1 MTTATLAP
9 AVVPVPHANGYQAQ
23 APAAVAVTDAPETT
37 PAATTAESIEVTPEQ
52 RRRSAIAAAL
62 AMTPGL
68 SISWWSFTAYITAG
82 GAPFWLAAMSS
93 ASVDGIAIYA
103 ALYAAWFTDNNKSAR
118 LAKSAT
124 YAMVAASAFVN
135 WMHATSM
142 HWSLGLHVALTVPS
156 VGAAVALELA
166 LLRMRV
172 VARARREQRRETK
185 QGVKVDAVLRLQH
198 PVLVFQLRR
207 TEGKRLL
214 HEAFETA
221 VDTADQTVT
230 DEAANGQQG
239 GHGSANP
246 PAKKSATR
254 TAKKSATT
262 AAMKTAAYAAKHPAM
277 THAELAAAL
286 GIGVRTVGR
295 HLASQRPAQP

>member
-1 MTTATLAP
+1 M
-9 AVVPVPHANGYQAQ
+9 
-23 APAAVAVTDAPETT
+23 
-37 PAATTAESIEVTPEQ
+37 
-52 RRRSAIAAAL
+52 AAAA

-68 SISWWSFTAYITAG
+68 SISWWSFMEYLQAG
-82 GAPFWLAAMSS
+82 GAPFWLAAVSS

-103 ALYAAWFTDNNKSAR
+103 ALYAAWFTDHNKSAR

-142 HWSLGLHVALTVPS
+142 HWSLGLHVALSVPS

-172 VARARREQRRETK
+172 VARSRREQRKETR
-185 QGVKVDAVLRLQH
+185 QGVKVDAILRLRH
-198 PVLVFQLRR
+198 PVLVFKLRR
-207 TEGKRLL
+207 AEGKRLL

-221 VDTADQTVT
+221 TDTAIETATDGQT
-230 DEAANGQQG
+230 D
-239 GHGSANP
+239 GHGA
-246 PAKKSATR
+246 ATDTATESATKR
-254 TAKKSATT
+254 PRRGQSTGRKSATT
-262 AAMKTAAYAAKHPAM
+262 AATKTAAYAAKHPDM
-277 THAELAAAL
+277 THQELAAAL
-286 GIGVRTVGR
+286 NLGVRTVGR